1 MLLIKE
7 QLLVNTKA
15 ERKEDFKKLF
25 FFWCWLKKEN
35 QIHSTSLSRNKNSF
49 CNRSSITNFEVL
61 NEEE

>member
-25 FFWCWLKKEN
+25 FLVLVKERELDPL
-35 QIHSTSLSRNKNSF
+35 H
-49 CNRSSITNFEVL
+49 
-61 NEEE
+61 

>member
-25 FFWCWLKKEN
+25 FFGAG
-35 QIHSTSLSRNKNSF
+35 
-49 CNRSSITNFEVL
+49 
-61 NEEE
+61 